1 MNAYKYREPVKS
13 QVRVIYKKCKTLLF
27 LWKEKQLHWQDKTA
41 AAKYGK
47 RISNVIQYNK
57 SKNYP
62 ESFSEKGSGRVA
74 VYTCIFGNYDAVKPI
89 GCKSKYCDYYII
101 TDQAVDE
108 KSGWK
113 KLAVAFP
120 EELQDASP
128 VLRNRYCKMHPHILF
143 PEYDY
148 SIYMDGSIVIYAD
161 IFPLL
166 GRMGEKILGM
176 YAHSSRD
183 CIYQEAAKVV
193 ELGKAPKNI
202 VDAQMSVYRQEG
214 FPEHFGLT
222 DGIVIARKHNEP
234 RCVQLMQDWWKLFC
248 AYSKRDQLGLMYA
261 VWKNGMAYSDIA
273 LLGANYQEDVRLKFA
288 GHRK

>member
-1 MNAYKYREPVKS
+1 MAAYRYRESAKS
-13 QVRVIYKKCKTLLF
+13 KILFVYGRCRALTFLHKQKLLNWRNKNASRKYGERIRRVIANNKGVNF
-27 LWKEKQLHWQDKTA
+27 PREFSQR
-41 AAKYGK
+41 GPG
-47 RISNVIQYNK
+47 RI
-57 SKNYP
+57 
-62 ESFSEKGSGRVA
+62 A

-89 GCKSKYCDYYII
+89 GCRSKYCDYYII

-113 KLAVAFP
+113 KLDVQFP
-120 EELQDASP
+120 QELQDASP
-128 VLRNRYCKMHPHILF
+128 VLKNRYCKMHPHILF

-148 SIYMDGSIVIYAD
+148 SIYLDGSIIIYAD
-161 IFPLL
+161 IFPIL

-176 YAHSSRD
+176 YAHGSRD

-193 ELGKAPKNI
+193 ELGKAPKDI

-222 DGIVIARKHNEP
+222 DGIVIARKHNDP
-234 RCVQLMQDWWKLFC
+234 RCVQLMNDWWKLFC
-248 AYSKRDQLGLMYA
+248 EYAKRDQLGLMYA
-261 VWKNGMAYSDIA
+261 VWKNGMQYTDIA
-273 LLGANYQEDVRLKFA
+273 LLGANYQEDARLKSA